1 MSIKKKNT
9 NSLFLVTLNLTPSA
23 TESFDDYMGMSFD
36 RDCQHKELVAKKL
49 ILYNF
54 DNP

>member
-1 MSIKKKNT
+1 M

-49 ILYNF
+49 NTLHF
-54 DNP
+54 